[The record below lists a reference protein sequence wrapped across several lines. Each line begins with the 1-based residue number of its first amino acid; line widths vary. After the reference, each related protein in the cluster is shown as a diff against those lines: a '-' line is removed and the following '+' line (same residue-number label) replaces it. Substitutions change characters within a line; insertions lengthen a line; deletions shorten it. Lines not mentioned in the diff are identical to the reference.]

1 MFRAPGIVFFV
12 GALCKTA
19 WFWVFFTKQ
28 KSSNWCFE
36 RREIVQPRIVG
47 VAMTL
52 AEYAATY
59 VILAEDED
67 LATLCVTA

>member
-1 MFRAPGIVFFV
+1 MSRVPGIVFFV

-19 WFWVFFTKQ
+19 WFLGFFHQK

-36 RREIVQPRIVG
+36 RREIVQPRTVG

-67 LATLCVTA
+67 LVKPGVTA

>member
-1 MFRAPGIVFFV
+1 MVLFFFHQ
-12 GALCKTA
+12 K
-19 WFWVFFTKQ
+19 

-67 LATLCVTA
+67 LVKLGVRA